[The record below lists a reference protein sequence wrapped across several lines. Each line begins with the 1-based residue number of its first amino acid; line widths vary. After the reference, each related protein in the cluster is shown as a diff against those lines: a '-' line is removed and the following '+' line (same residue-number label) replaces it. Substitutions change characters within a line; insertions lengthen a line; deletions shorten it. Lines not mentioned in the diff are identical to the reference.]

1 MKDDAKLRTI
11 NLIPGRIHAF
21 SVVLRGE
28 RPMALTIQ
36 PVLVATDEEGE
47 GCLVFADGWLVAV
60 LVRLSDVHEAAAGC
74 WFLEKGFGEIDGTE
88 SPVFSNLDLAQEW
101 ISASLVNR
109 ARPVLPPPVG
119 RQT

>member
-1 MKDDAKLRTI
+1 
-11 NLIPGRIHAF
+11 
-21 SVVLRGE
+21 
-28 RPMALTIQ
+28 MALTIQ

-47 GCLVFADGWLVAV
+47 GCLVFVDGWLVAV
-60 LVRLSDVHEAAAGC
+60 LVRLSDVHEDAAGR
-74 WFLEKGFGEIDGTE
+74 WFMEKGFGDLDGTE

-109 ARPVLPPPVG
+109 ARPVSPMRVR